1 MAGHALMKILSGFG
15 WSFLITFSLLGLIG
29 FLFTLSVVFAVV
41 GLEFLIAFLQAY
53 VFFMLMV
60 VYLNDLVDTNH

>member
-1 MAGHALMKILSGFG
+1 MLYSISGLGVF
-15 WSFLITFSLLGLIG
+15 FIVFSII
-29 FLFTLSVVFAVV
+29 FCVV

-60 VYLNDLVDTNH
+60 VYLNDLVNTNH